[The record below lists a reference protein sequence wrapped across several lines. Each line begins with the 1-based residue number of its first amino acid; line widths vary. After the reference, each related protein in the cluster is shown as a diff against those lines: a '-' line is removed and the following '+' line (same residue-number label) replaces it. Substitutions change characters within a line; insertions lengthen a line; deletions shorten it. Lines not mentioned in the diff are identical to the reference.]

1 MIIPINGTFISEN
14 LRFAPATMRAKA
26 PTRRRK
32 VGLGL
37 LVLSCLL
44 AAGASAQDLSNPDTP
59 PVTLTGSL
67 VTSAENY
74 SIPGLATNRPV
85 NTARM
90 YFNPTLSIYGIDL
103 PFSIVLSTEERS
115 FNQPF
120 NQFGV
125 SPRYKWL
132 TLHAG
137 YRTLRLSDFS
147 LSDALILGGGLEVD
161 ASWFHASAMYGR
173 FRRSVDEDTLAGIL
187 PVYKQMGWA
196 TKIGFGSQENFFN
209 INMLHAWDDSA
220 SLSTVPVRSAV
231 YPREN
236 LVMGFSGMLTFM
248 DGRLALAGEIAGS
261 FMSRDTR
268 LPETDLSGN
277 PLLHLGLFTERLS
290 TRFNLAMKTS
300 VTYRSDVFI
309 GRLEYARVEPEYE
322 SMGVL
327 YIQNDK
333 EEVTFAPTAI
343 IAGGKLRAGGSV
355 GLQWDNLYNNLAYT
369 TRRVI
374 SSANIN
380 WMPSSAFGLDASYS
394 NYSMNNR
401 SAALQVN
408 DSTRVENVTQSF
420 SLSPRYSFIT
430 GMMQHFVLLY
440 VTRQEYADRNVL
452 TGALSNNDVLTAML
466 SYSGTLST
474 GLGFTASF
482 QYTDMNTA
490 YLTNRI
496 TGVTI
501 GGSKPFFDNALYA
514 SLQYTLNFTKASTES
529 ATDVQNL
536 VTLSL
541 RYKVTNK
548 DALDLYFQFNTYEAA
563 SSSRTS
569 YSGTQTRLQ
578 YSRSFSFGMK

>member
-1 MIIPINGTFISEN
+1 MIIPNDGVFASVTNRLASETMHAISCIEHHAIKLALFIIPF
-14 LRFAPATMRAKA
+14 LLTVGAT
-26 PTRRRK
+26 
-32 VGLGL
+32 
-37 LVLSCLL
+37 
-44 AAGASAQDLSNPDTP
+44 AQDLSNPDTP

-137 YRTLRLSDFS
+137 YRTLRFSDYS

-161 ASWFHASAMYGR
+161 ASWFHASAIYGR
-173 FRRSVDEDTLAGIL
+173 LRRSVDEDTLAGII

-209 INMLHAWDDSA
+209 INLLHAWDDST
-220 SLSTVPVRSAV
+220 SLSIVPTRSAV

-236 LVMGFSGMLTFM
+236 LVLGLNGMLSFL

-268 LPETDLSGN
+268 LPKTDLSGN

-300 VTYRSDVFI
+300 VTYRSEVFI

-343 IAGGKLRAGGSV
+343 IAGGKLRAGGSI

-369 TRRVI
+369 TRRII

-380 WMPSSAFGLDASYS
+380 WMPSSSFGVDAAYS

-430 GMMQHFVLLY
+430 GTMQHFILLY
-440 VTRQEYADRNVL
+440 ITRQEYADRNIL

-474 GLGFTASF
+474 GLGFSASF

-496 TGVTI
+496 TGVSI
-501 GGSKPFFDNALYA
+501 GGTKPFFDNSLYA

-536 VTLSL
+536 VTVSL
-541 RYKVTNK
+541 RYKVTNA

-563 SSSRTS
+563 TTSRTS